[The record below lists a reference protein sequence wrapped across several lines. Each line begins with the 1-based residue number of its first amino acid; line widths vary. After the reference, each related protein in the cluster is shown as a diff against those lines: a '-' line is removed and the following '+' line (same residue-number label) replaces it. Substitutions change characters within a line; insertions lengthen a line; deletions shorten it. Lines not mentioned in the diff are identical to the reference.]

1 MTFFRYRSAP
11 IKQLV
16 RLGFRRASPV
26 AIGFGVALLPLVTP
40 LMAMAEEAAGEA
52 EEFKGLPQFE
62 ASTFPSQLFWLV
74 ISFGIFFFLMRQFFV
89 PKIGARL
96 EFRENIIRDNMQTA
110 EKLLARGKKM
120 ENDLEEKLTSARGAA
135 RVEMTT
141 AAATVA
147 SQQEE
152 ALKQFQ
158 KKSDG
163 VVANANGMLQKIK
176 SDIEKE
182 KQTLVDNL
190 SKEIVKK
197 ILS

>member
-1 MTFFRYRSAP
+1 MLAGLMKLFARTDCRQAIRP
-11 IKQLV
+11 LV
-16 RLGFRRASPV
+16 GAWSV
-26 AIGFGVALLPLVTP
+26 AIGWSLTFA
-40 LMAMAEEAAGEA
+40 AMASEVAAEGA

-62 ASTFPSQLFWLV
+62 ASTFPSQLFWLI
-74 ISFGIFFFLMRQFFV
+74 ISFGIFFYLMRKFFV

-96 EFRENIIRDNMQTA
+96 EFRENIINDNMQGA

-120 ENDLEEKLTSARGAA
+120 ESDLEEKLTIARGLA
-135 RVEMTT
+135 RGEITS

-147 SQQEE
+147 KRQEE
-152 ALKQFQ
+152 ALKKFQ
-158 KKSDG
+158 KKSDSIVG
-163 VVANANGMLQKIK
+163 EANSMLKKIK

-190 SKEIVKK
+190 SKEIVEK